1 MKNLQNGHQNT
12 SNEVMQAVNPKATA
26 VMAAQSRAFPDE
38 FKQSF
43 WEGIDKRYTA
53 ILLAT
58 FAVVYGTMFTML
70 LTYEPPDQSA
80 VNEMIKQAF
89 MQKILKRSASL
100 ELDKPKEDLKTDNA
114 VASEEKKE
122 ETVAEKATT
131 KGKTRE
137 EATSEEFK
145 QQRAEAAAAAK
156 AQYQANVAAQAS
168 AAIAAL
174 AGRSRTGRASSAGTA
189 TDVLS
194 AATSSG
200 DLGAILKSG
209 AGQQGMGFG
218 NATREDVGR
227 GGAVGAKLGAV
238 GAARGLGAGT
248 GVGDALGRSGNIK
261 SSLSTGKIK
270 SSGSSSRG
278 VDELTGVIDEHS
290 RAITACY
297 EQEKVKDP
305 SLRGQIVVEL
315 RISPDGR
322 VVGPRIASSTMKN
335 ANVERCILNKVRLWQ
350 FSTVTDKQPQVLNI
364 PYVFAD

>member
-1 MKNLQNGHQNT
+1 MKNHKSGDQTQP
-12 SNEVMQAVNPKATA
+12 NEVMQAVNPKATA

-38 FKQSF
+38 FKQTF
-43 WEGIDKRYTA
+43 WEGIDKRYA
-53 ILLAT
+53 GILLAT
-58 FAVVYGTMFTML
+58 FGVVYGAMFTML

-89 MQKILKRSASL
+89 MQKILKRSAAL
-100 ELDKPKEDLKTDNA
+100 ELDTPKEEIKTDNV
-114 VASEEKKE
+114 VAAEEKKE
-122 ETVAEKATT
+122 AAAEKATT

-194 AATSSG
+194 SATSTG

-278 VDELTGVIDEHS
+278 VDELTSVIDEHS